1 MSWLAATFTKYPE
14 LAVFLAVGVGY
25 WAGAFKVRGIGLGPV
40 TCSLL
45 VGCLIGYFFKVP
57 VSSTAK
63 SILLLLFLFSIA
75 NSVGPKFAVTM
86 MLTATLT
93 APMLTTGGRSVWFVG
108 GLALTV
114 YLIFAKTRY
123 VLPPAAG

>member
-63 SILLLLFLFSIA
+63 SILF
-75 NSVGPKFAVTM
+75 FAVPVQHR
-86 MLTATLT
+86 LL
-93 APMLTTGGRSVWFVG
+93 GRAEVRGHDDADRHAHRANADRRRGARRGSSACW
-108 GLALTV
+108 
-114 YLIFAKTRY
+114 R
-123 VLPPAAG
+123 